1 MKKAITIAIANNE
14 PATVNLPNMSE
25 TEAAMANMMPK
36 KRRTAITIA
45 PNNVLRFITLSVANS
60 EFKFVFQ
67 TQQAKRVRTFQLYS
81 SHLRNNPRHHPFR
94 LQF

>member
-1 MKKAITIAIANNE
+1 MKKAITIAMANND
-14 PATVNLPNMSE
+14 PATVSLPNMSE

-45 PNNVLRFITLSVANS
+45 PNIVLRFITLSVANS

-67 TQQAKRVRTFQLYS
+67 TQQPNLQRA
-81 SHLRNNPRHHPFR
+81 NR
-94 LQF
+94 LQCALCFS